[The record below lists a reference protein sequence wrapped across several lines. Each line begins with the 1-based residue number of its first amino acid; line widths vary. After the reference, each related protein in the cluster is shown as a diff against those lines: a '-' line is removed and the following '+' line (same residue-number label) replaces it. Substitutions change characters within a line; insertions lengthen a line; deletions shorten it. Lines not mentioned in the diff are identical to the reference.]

1 MKPLY
6 SASGLLL
13 VLSPLVSWAADPSA
27 VPVPAEKPSTALV
40 PLSTAEA
47 SEARS
52 NTSLRNVLRQPFD
65 DFKEEGKPYRLS
77 VQERQRLREQLGSKY
92 PYDSIKK

>member
-13 VLSPLVSWAADPSA
+13 VLSPLVGWAADPSA
-27 VPVPAEKPSTALV
+27 PVPGETPPAALAPV
-40 PLSTAEA
+40 ATAEA
-47 SEARS
+47 SESRG
-52 NTSLRNVLRQPFD
+52 NTSLRSVLRQPFD
-65 DFKEEGKPYRLS
+65 DFKEDSKPYRLS

-92 PYDSIKK
+92 PHEPIKK